1 MVPLPVS
8 RADVPSLGALFALS
22 LLRNASPMDV
32 AMYARTHHEL
42 SPAMLADVV
51 HATEHALGFDPHSL
65 SQSVRL
71 CPMVEALAT
80 CSANL
85 ALRQRSH
92 TLSQL
97 AEMHK
102 TLCAARTDATCA
114 RLDDIDAAGAASA
127 SFAAASVWP
136 LAHVLRA
143 LVRLLERVTHTA
155 WHCTAL
161 GARPADIRSD
171 AVLELVLHAPTSRWV
186 HDIVAGACVFAHWI
200 THMSPHAWLHELVPA
215 HDRAT
220 PPKCEQAL
228 TTLANVQAF
237 VRDTLSGSPVDVP
250 RLLALFDAPAPSP
263 APPACWDA
271 WMHAAGR
278 TLSDAAWERA
288 RHVGHLHAVRD
299 PHALARLYTRI

>member
-1 MVPLPVS
+1 M
-8 RADVPSLGALFALS
+8 
-22 LLRNASPMDV
+22 
-32 AMYARTHHEL
+32 
-42 SPAMLADVV
+42 
-51 HATEHALGFDPHSL
+51 
-65 SQSVRL
+65 
-71 CPMVEALAT
+71 
-80 CSANL
+80 
-85 ALRQRSH
+85 
-92 TLSQL
+92 
-97 AEMHK
+97 
-102 TLCAARTDATCA
+102 
-114 RLDDIDAAGAASA
+114 
-127 SFAAASVWP
+127 WP